1 MGQTLTQKILQ
12 THLVEGYLEVGEM
25 AGIHVDSTLLQDAT
39 GTMACLEFEALGLP
53 RVKTNPSVIFV
64 DHNMLQVGFEN
75 PDDHIFLQTFAAKY
89 GMYYSRPGNGI
100 CHQVYLER
108 FAVPGKVLLGADS
121 HSPTAGGMGMLA
133 IGAGGLDVALA
144 MAGQPFFLTMP
155 KIVGV
160 KLTGKLQPFVSAKD
174 IILELLRRLTVKGGI
189 GKIFEYYGEGIRSL
203 TVPER
208 STITNMGAELGATT
222 SLFPSDEVTKDYL
235 TRQGRE
241 NEWIPLY
248 PDEDAEYQ
256 ERIEIDL
263 SSLEP
268 LIARP
273 HSPDN
278 VVKVREVKGLP
289 VDQVA
294 IGSCTNSS
302 FTDLMIVAEMVKG
315 RSVHP
320 RVSAALTP
328 GSRQVLNMIAASGA
342 LADFIASGFRVLESA
357 CGPCIGM
364 GFAPPSGGVSIRSY
378 NRNFEGRAG
387 TKDARVYLASPEV
400 CAACALTG
408 EITDPR
414 DLGIPY
420 SRPALPEKY
429 LIDDR
434 MILPPSSHPEEVE
447 VRKGPN
453 IKSLPPMF
461 PLPEVLDGEVLIKV
475 GDNISTDHILPAGA
489 KILPLRSNLP
499 AISEYVF
506 ASIEPGFVKRAKE
519 KAGGF
524 IIGGENYGQGSSRE
538 HAALAP
544 KYLGVKAVI
553 VKSFARIHL
562 ANLINFGILPLK
574 FANPSDYA
582 RVDPG
587 DFLQCSLPETLNGT
601 LIVKNLTKKLEIP
614 VIPVLNARDWKIV
627 KAGGS
632 LLYAKL
638 HLT

>member
-1 MGQTLTQKILQ
+1 MGKTITHKIFE
-12 THLVEGYLEVGEM
+12 THLVEGYLEPGETVG
-25 AGIHVDSTLLQDAT
+25 IQVDSTLLQDAT

-53 RVKTNPSVIFV
+53 RVKTAPCVVFV

-89 GMYYSRPGNGI
+89 GMTYSRPGNGI

-144 MAGQPFFLTMP
+144 MAGQPFYLTMP

-174 IILELLRRLTVKGGI
+174 IILELLRRLTVKGGT

-222 SLFPSDEVTKDYL
+222 SIFPSDEITKDYL
-235 TRQGRE
+235 KRQGRE
-241 NEWIPLY
+241 SEWIPLY
-248 PDEDAEYQ
+248 PDGDAEYQ
-256 ERIEIDL
+256 ERIEMDL

-302 FTDLMIVAEMVKG
+302 FTDLMIVAGMMKG

-328 GSRQVLNMIAASGA
+328 GSRQVLNMIAANGA
-342 LADFIASGFRVLESA
+342 LADFIASGFRILESA

-364 GFAPPSGGVSIRSY
+364 GFAPSSGGVAIRSY

-400 CAACALTG
+400 CAACAIAG

-414 DLGIPY
+414 DLGVPY
-420 SRPALPEKY
+420 SRPPLPEKY
-429 LIDDR
+429 LVDDS

-453 IKSLPPMF
+453 IKSLPQMF
-461 PLPEVLDGEVLIKV
+461 PLPEVLDGEVLMKV

-499 AISEYVF
+499 AISDYVF
-506 ASIEPGFVKRAKE
+506 AGLDPGFVRRAKE
-519 KAGGF
+519 KGGGF

-544 KYLGVKAVI
+544 KFLGVKAVI

-562 ANLINFGILPLK
+562 ANLVNFGILPLK
-574 FANPSDYA
+574 FANPADY
-582 RVDPG
+582 VKIDVG
-587 DFLQCSLPETLNGT
+587 DFLQCHLPKTLNSA
-601 LIVKNLTKKLEIP
+601 LILKNLTKKVDIP
-614 VIPVLNARDWKIV
+614 VIPVLNARDWEIV

-632 LLYAKL
+632 LPYAKL